1 MRPATW
7 RRAGGVTLIVIG
19 GLLMVV
25 FWLGPM
31 LFVVLNSLKDLTSI
45 AASPTSWP
53 TSFTQAVEN
62 YTTAWRESHMLR
74 LLGNSTYSTVV
85 GVVLTI
91 FVSSLAGYKIART
104 RTWYSGLFLAF
115 FTLSMMVP
123 FQALMIPLSFLSRTL
138 GLYNR
143 LWALPLFYMGGIAI
157 AVLLYTNFVNSVPL
171 ELEEA
176 AIMDGC
182 TRFRLFYR
190 IVFPLLRPMSATIM
204 VLYSLRFWNNVILPL
219 IILRDIDQLTV
230 PTALWHFTA
239 EFSNQWNFLL
249 AAGIIG
255 IIPLL
260 ILFLSAQRFVI
271 SGLTSG
277 AMKF

>member
-1 MRPATW
+1 LSVKIRRSPANIVLIIL
-7 RRAGGVTLIVIG
+7 GGV
-19 GLLMVV
+19 LMVL

-31 LFVVLNSLKDLTSI
+31 SFAILNSFKSEVDVLSRPLSLP
-45 AASPTSWP
+45 S
-53 TSFTQAVEN
+53 SFKTALDN
-62 YTTAWRESHMLR
+62 YFTAWTKSNYLR
-74 LLGNSTYSTVV
+74 LLGNSTYTTVV
-85 GVVLTI
+85 GVAVTV

-104 RTWYSGLFLAF
+104 RTRYSGFFLVL

-123 FQALMIPLSFLSRTL
+123 FQALMIPLSFLSRSL
-138 GLYNR
+138 GLYDR
-143 LWALPLFYMGGIAI
+143 LLTLPLFYMGGIAL
-157 AVLLYTNFVNSVPL
+157 AVLLYSNYVNTVPL

-182 TRFRLFYR
+182 ASFWLFYKV
-190 IVFPLLRPMSATIM
+190 VFPLLKPISATIM

-219 IILRDIDQLTV
+219 IILRDTDKLTV

-239 EFSNQWNFLL
+239 EYANQWNYLL

-255 IIPLL
+255 VLPLL
-260 ILFLSAQRFVI
+260 ILFLSAQKFVI